1 MRKIYS
7 KIYILGILEKAKS
20 HPLETYD
27 FSAVVAVIISKEIF
41 NLKKNENNLSTRIC
55 NLFRF
60 LRICHSLACQ

>member
-41 NLKKNENNLSTRIC
+41 DLKKNETIC
-55 NLFRF
+55 QHGFVIF
-60 LRICHSLACQ
+60 LGS